1 VRLGTSSLELSIAGT
16 LAVHLIIVVLTDV
29 VRVYNPPEPA
39 KPAPHIEMFEIEVP
53 PVVTEPP
60 PPVAKEEPSK
70 PEPEPTKPEPVPVKA
85 VVSKAAVRSTPRTV
99 VPTDQ
104 AVQPTTT
111 EPPTPGGDQV
121 VTLDSA
127 PPGATGVAVA
137 VGRRTSERVG
147 RGGAGGGPGAGTGSG
162 AGSDPPAPVSVA
174 TIKKRAMPKGDQSYF
189 DAGKEYPAEARQ
201 LGIEGAI
208 RVRLVV
214 DAQGMVTSAVL
225 LNKLGHGL
233 DELAMRRAKQLQFE
247 PAIDTTDK
255 PVSSVVVWTFNMTL
269 PK

>member
-1 VRLGTSSLELSIAGT
+1 MRLGSSSLELSIAGT
-16 LAVHLIIVVLTDV
+16 LAVHLIVVVLTDV

-39 KPAPHIEMFEIEVP
+39 KPAPRIEMFEIEVP

-60 PPVAKEEPSK
+60 PPVVQDEPK
-70 PEPEPTKPEPVPVKA
+70 VEPEPAKPEPVPVKA
-85 VVSKAAVRSTPRTV
+85 AVVKTAVRSTVPRTV
-99 VPTDQ
+99 APTEP
-104 AVQPTTT
+104 VVEPTTT
-111 EPPTPGGDQV
+111 TPTPGGDQV

-147 RGGAGGGPGAGTGSG
+147 RGGAGGGPGAGVGSG
-162 AGSDPPAPVSVA
+162 AGNDPPAPVSVA

-201 LGIEGAI
+201 MGIEGAI

-214 DAQGMVTSAVL
+214 DAQGRVTSAVL